1 MQIIQLTPDL
11 LDQHLKRRSFEFSFS
26 TNFTGNYYTW
36 KKKNLVTTGIR
47 KTGMSSEN
55 LGKEIGTMEQREY
68 TFNKVDSN
76 YEMLDEQGFLVE
88 SSEITEF

>member
-26 TNFTGNYYTW
+26 THFTGNYYTL
-36 KKKNLVTTGIR
+36 KKKQNLVTTGIR

-55 LGKEIGTMEQREY
+55 LGKEIGTME
-68 TFNKVDSN
+68 
-76 YEMLDEQGFLVE
+76 
-88 SSEITEF
+88 